1 MKEYWGMAD
10 GKECT
15 PEELPFYAS
24 DSEQLY
30 NQNLVDNREE
40 LEKNGWKH
48 HKPLPDDR
56 VIGYKYDYN
65 PDDPAI
71 NDWVNLSYRINTHGF
86 RGEEMPTA
94 SKKRSVICLGD
105 SNTFGVGV
113 PEGKIWSTRLSQTLR
128 VRAYNLGIV
137 NGSLDSAFR
146 VLLYWLPKIKP
157 SHVFMLTP
165 SEGYEHHL
173 ATGIV
178 STPVSPMPTIED
190 EWILH
195 REKVMRA
202 MQSLCDQFN
211 TPFIHDPC
219 DGGDYFSLFQE
230 HDWSRDLQHYGSNRH
245 IHVTMNLLKKA
256 GYSWEDVEN
265 S

>member
-1 MKEYWGMAD
+1 MKEEWGMAD
-10 GKECT
+10 GREYT

-94 SKKRSVICLGD
+94 SKKRSVICLGGSD
-105 SNTFGVGV
+105 TFGVGM
-113 PEGKIWSTRLSQTLR
+113 PEGKLWTTLVGQTLR
-128 VRAYNLGIV
+128 VRAYNLGMIHG
-137 NGSLDSAFR
+137 NLGSAFR
-146 VLLYWLPKIKP
+146 VLMYWLPKIKP
-157 SHVFMLTP
+157 SNVFLLAP
-165 SEGYEHHL
+165 ENGYEYMS
-173 ATGIV
+173 TSGIQR
-178 STPVSPMPTIED
+178 MPNSLVPTTED
-190 EWILH
+190 NWVIQ
-195 REKVMRA
+195 REMGMRSIK
-202 MQSLCDQFN
+202 SLCDQFN
-211 TPFIHDPC
+211 TPLTIG
-219 DGGDYFSLFQE
+219 DGISDDYFSLFPS
-230 HDWSRDLQHYGSNRH
+230 HDYSRDLKHHGQKMH
-245 IHVTMNLLKKA
+245 IYIAMNMLKKA
-256 GYSWEDVEN
+256 GYEWEDDKN
-265 S
+265 I